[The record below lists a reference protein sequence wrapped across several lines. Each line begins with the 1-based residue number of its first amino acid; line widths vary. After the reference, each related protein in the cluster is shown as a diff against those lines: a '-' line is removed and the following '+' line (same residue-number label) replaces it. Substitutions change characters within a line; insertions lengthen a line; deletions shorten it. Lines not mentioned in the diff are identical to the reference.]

1 MFEHNLHALRLA
13 AIGGNQVGEIRMP
26 AHSPHVVADSG
37 DFSLDGSIDVRTD
50 LESGMIRYS
59 GMRITDIDLRRGF
72 AQTLPCL
79 PHRLVDAV
87 EIPVIAFRIVGDDV
101 RMLVQPCGDS
111 FHVDLI
117 ERVTIGE
124 SGVVHAILAI
134 QPYDAVEGNGNRVE
148 YHAHVGRR
156 PTRTDEDLHAF
167 GLQRSQRVNGGLR
180 YHMRHKTGQRAV
192 DVEKRRLDVV
202 GVMHGNNLS

>member
-1 MFEHNLHALRLA
+1 
-13 AIGGNQVGEIRMP
+13 
-26 AHSPHVVADSG
+26 
-37 DFSLDGSIDVRTD
+37 
-50 LESGMIRYS
+50 MIRYS

-134 QPYDAVEGNGNRVE
+134 QSYDAVEGNGNRVE